1 MFQRGSERLY
11 STCNVKLL
19 MLFYFNKSPSLSTNI
34 IFYFYTITWNHSPL
48 SEWWSWLPTVR
59 YHGSE
64 AMPGWLYTSR
74 HVLAKCSSVGEVTC
88 HWWT

>member
-1 MFQRGSERLY
+1 MFHRGSERLY
-11 STCNVKLL
+11 STCNIADDVN
-19 MLFYFNKSPSLSTNI
+19 FNFLKINPRPFQHFPL
-34 IFYFYTITWNHSPL
+34 ITWNHSPL

-59 YHGSE
+59 YQGSE